1 MLRQQLP
8 RAAAAASLVIAPL
21 LGLVAAC
28 AWPPLRAGDRA
39 QITAISAQ
47 PGRWY
52 IFSLFL
58 LLSTI
63 MLVPAVL
70 ALMRLLGR
78 SRPTWALIAG
88 CAAQLGILIGVGDAA
103 TNLMFWQMG
112 SRGASL
118 GQMAALATRYNAA
131 PGAALIFMIGGL
143 ATLSGTLALSAG
155 LWRAHAVPAWTA
167 IAVAVAMIANIA
179 GLSVIAPGATGGERV
194 HVTVSIG
201 VAALDSGS
209 KREYAELMAAADAAL
224 YRAKSG
230 GRDQVQMISTT
241 RGLSAISGGGRG
253 SDSSG
258 ANGNGGTNST
268 SGSRTDV
275 PSVFRRA
282 QN

>member
-8 RAAAAASLVIAPL
+8 RTAAAVSLITAPL

-28 AWPPLRAGDRA
+28 AWPPLRTGGRA
-39 QITAISAQ
+39 QIAAISAQ

-52 IFSLFL
+52 IFSLFI

-70 ALMRLLGR
+70 ALMRLLGH

-88 CAAQLGILIGVGDAA
+88 SVAQLGILIGIGDAA

-118 GQMAALATRYNAA
+118 GQMAALAARYNAA

-143 ATLSGTLALSAG
+143 ATLGGTLALSAG

-167 IAVAVAMIANIA
+167 TAVAAAMIANI
-179 GLSVIAPGATGGERV
+179 V
-194 HVTVSIG
+194 
-201 VAALDSGS
+201 
-209 KREYAELMAAADAAL
+209 
-224 YRAKSG
+224 
-230 GRDQVQMISTT
+230 
-241 RGLSAISGGGRG
+241 GLSANSVPITIASFALLLAAFGRIAVIVR
-253 SDSSG
+253 SSP
-258 ANGNGGTNST
+258 AW
-268 SGSRTDV
+268 
-275 PSVFRRA
+275 A
-282 QN
+282 QPDTPVTARPAESALPARS